1 MKRRGTWLAE
11 LLIAGVAAP
20 VAAQQRQ
27 ALPNLWRVQTLRNLG
42 YTAPYMH
49 NGSVKS
55 LDEAV
60 RVMAKTQL
68 NRDLDPGQVKDIVAF
83 LDALD
88 GAFPEQTMPRLP
100 PTPGDLLQ

>member
-1 MKRRGTWLAE
+1 MR
-11 LLIAGVAAP
+11 
-20 VAAQQRQ
+20 
-27 ALPNLWRVQTLRNLG
+27 TLRNLV

-68 NRDLDPGQVKDIVAF
+68 NQELDQQQGDDIVAF
-83 LDALD
+83 LEALT
-88 GAFPEQTMPRLP
+88 GEFPEQTMPPLPLP
-100 PTPGDLLQ
+100 PTPGDLLE